1 MEDTDSSTY
10 SDFER
15 KKWFISRIDL
25 YHKINIESIETSKR
39 FFDSAGEESL
49 SRTKS
54 WRRGI
59 FSVLG
64 IILTAILGINA
75 VNPIPEWI
83 FYLSLAILS
92 GVGLTNFIILN
103 WIISFVENAFNFI
116 SNLSAYERTIISE
129 SQTFVAVQ
137 FADLEKIDL
146 KVVQNYGLFS
156 VLLGITVIVD
166 MANQLRKFR
175 SAKTS
180 WFVDLLDKELKKI
193 DKITTVIP
201 EMYGRFDKSDTF
213 PEVGYA
219 LMEKTL
225 KKYIKKKNK

>member
-1 MEDTDSSTY
+1 MEDADSSIY

-25 YHKINIESIETSKR
+25 YHKINIENVETSTR
-39 FFDSAGEESL
+39 IFDSAGEKAL

-64 IILTAILGINA
+64 IILTAILGINV
-75 VNPIPEWI
+75 VNPITEWI
-83 FYLSLAILS
+83 FYMSLAILS
-92 GVGLTNFIILN
+92 GAGLVNFLIFN
-103 WIISFVENAFNFI
+103 WIIGFVENVFNFI
-116 SNLSAYERTIISE
+116 SNLSANERIIISE
-129 SQTFVAVQ
+129 SQSFVAAQ

-146 KVVQNYGLFS
+146 KVVQNYGVFS
-156 VLLGITVIVD
+156 LLLGITVIVD

-180 WFVDLLDKELKKI
+180 WFVDVFDEELKKI
-193 DKITTVIP
+193 DKTTKLIP
-201 EMYGRFDKSDTF
+201 ELYERLSKSNTF
-213 PEVGYA
+213 PEEGYT

-225 KKYIKKKNK
+225 KKYTVKK

>member
-1 MEDTDSSTY
+1 MENTDSSTY

-75 VNPIPEWI
+75 VYPITEWI

-92 GVGLTNFIILN
+92 GAGLVNFIIFNL
-103 WIISFVENAFNFI
+103 IIGSVDNAFNFI
-116 SNLSAYERTIISE
+116 SNLSANERTIISE
-129 SQTFVAVQ
+129 SQSFVTAN

-146 KVVQNYGLFS
+146 KVIHNYGVFS
-156 VLLGITVIVD
+156 LLLGVTVVVD
-166 MANQLRKFR
+166 MTNQLRKFR
-175 SAKTS
+175 SEKTS
-180 WFVDLLDKELKKI
+180 WFVDLLDEEFKKV
-193 DKITTVIP
+193 DKITKLIP
-201 EMYGRFDKSDTF
+201 ELYERLSKSDIF
-213 PEVGYA
+213 PEDGYA

-225 KKYIKKKNK
+225 KKYTVKK

>member
-1 MEDTDSSTY
+1 MENTNSSTY

-25 YHKINIESIETSKR
+25 YHKINIENIETSKR
-39 FFDSAGEESL
+39 IFDTAGEKSL

-54 WRRGI
+54 WRSGI

-75 VNPIPEWI
+75 VYHITEWI
-83 FYLSLAILS
+83 FYPSLAILS
-92 GVGLTNFIILN
+92 GVGHVNFIIFNL
-103 WIISFVENAFNFI
+103 IIGSVENAFNFI
-116 SNLSAYERTIISE
+116 SNLSANERIIISE
-129 SQTFVAVQ
+129 SQSFVTAN

-146 KVVQNYGLFS
+146 KVVQNYGVFS
-156 VLLGITVIVD
+156 LLLGITVIVD

-175 SAKTS
+175 SKKTS
-180 WFVDLLDKELKKI
+180 WFVDLLDEELKKV
-193 DKITTVIP
+193 DKTAKMVPELYERLSKSDVFP
-201 EMYGRFDKSDTF
+201 EM
-213 PEVGYA
+213 GYA

-225 KKYIKKKNK
+225 KKYIKKNK

>member
-1 MEDTDSSTY
+1 MENTNSSIY

-25 YHKINIESIETSKR
+25 YHKINIESVETSKR
-39 FFDSAGEESL
+39 IFDSAGEKAL

-83 FYLSLAILS
+83 FYPSLAILS
-92 GVGLTNFIILN
+92 GVGLVNFIIFN
-103 WIISFVENAFNFI
+103 WIIALVENAFNFI
-116 SNLSAYERTIISE
+116 SNLSAYERTIISG

-137 FADLEKIDL
+137 FADLEKIDW
-146 KVVQNYGLFS
+146 KVVQNYGVFS
-156 VLLGITVIVD
+156 ILLGITTLVD
-166 MANQLRKFR
+166 MANKLRKFR
-175 SAKTS
+175 SKKTS
-180 WFVDLLDKELKKI
+180 WFVDLLDEELKKI
-193 DKITTVIP
+193 DKITKQIP
-201 EMYGRFDKSDTF
+201 ELYERLDKSNIF
-213 PEVGYA
+213 PEEEYA